1 VGDDDLRTREGFDA
15 LYDEMNEELTRHG
28 RTERLVIPRDGPA
41 RGEVFVQYRELADAE
56 KAMATLAGRA
66 FAGAVVR
73 CVYVPDSTLA
83 DVAARAPPRPQ
94 AWGPGPP

>member
-41 RGEVFVQYRELADAE
+41 RGEVFVQYRELADAA